1 MNLALL
7 EMRSFSVAGAATDA
21 AMHVVRGRVCD
32 TSDLKLLRAPLIL
45 EEPITDDEGGAKPE
59 TPASLFVS
67 KTERKT
73 APTEQ
78 DEILRRRWWRTRASC
93 LIFLL
98 YVLLVF
104 VIHPHS
110 YSLPAILPLTQ
121 MRDVYGGSIPINIMN
136 EPGEFLAACMRHR
149 QRLSMALLFS
159 HRSSRHQRAPM
170 TTTSV
175 VVPAIGKPHQVTIIS
190 RHSHEASKA
199 GCAGDG
205 GWLQPLSNILSIARD
220 CMHPAW

>member
-1 MNLALL
+1 MKV
-7 EMRSFSVAGAATDA
+7 ERSPKRRRACSSARR
-21 AMHVVRGRVCD
+21 RGRRPQRNKTRFFVVV
-32 TSDLKLLRAPLIL
+32 
-45 EEPITDDEGGAKPE
+45 GGVRVQV
-59 TPASLFVS
+59 ASF
-67 KTERKT
+67 
-73 APTEQ
+73 
-78 DEILRRRWWRTRASC
+78 
-93 LIFLL
+93 FLL

-110 YSLPAILPLTQ
+110 CSLPAILPLTQ
-121 MRDVYGGSIPINIMN
+121 MRDVYRGFIPINN
-136 EPGEFLAACMRHR
+136 ERLGKFLAACMR

-175 VVPAIGKPHQVTIIS
+175 VVVPATGKPHQGTIIIS

-205 GWLQPLSNILSIARD
+205 GWL
-220 CMHPAW
+220 